1 VYILS
6 EQTPEISLNI
16 KTGSFNTNYHDWGK
30 GDPVLMIHGS
40 GPGVSSWANWAKV
53 LPKLS
58 QTRRVLA
65 LDMAGFGFTDRP
77 AGMVYNMDVWV
88 QQVVDFMDAVGL
100 QKTDL
105 VGNSFGGALALAL
118 AVNYPDRV
126 GKLVLMG
133 SMGVSFPITDG
144 LDRVWGYEPSFENM
158 RSILD
163 LFAYSRVLVNDDLAR
178 LRYNASIRPGFQE
191 SFGSMFPAPRQ
202 NSVEDMARYQDKIKD
217 IKHSTLIVHGR
228 DDKVIPLET
237 SLKLLSLIVDSQLH
251 IFGRCGHW
259 TQIEHTDRF
268 AQLVENFLAE

>member
-1 VYILS
+1 MS

-16 KTGSFNTNYHDWGK
+16 KTGDFNTNYHDWGK

-40 GPGVSSWANWAKV
+40 GPGVSSWANWGKV

-58 QTRRVLA
+58 QNRRVLA

-77 AGMVYNMDVWV
+77 EGMVYNMDTWV
-88 QQVVDFMDAVGL
+88 KQAVDFMDAVGL

-126 GKLVLMG
+126 GKMVLMG

-237 SLKLLSLIVDSQLH
+237 SLKLLNLIVDSQLH

-268 AQLVENFLAE
+268 TQLVENFLAE

>member
-1 VYILS
+1 LS

-16 KTGSFNTNYHDWGK
+16 KTGDFNTNYHDWGK

-40 GPGVSSWANWAKV
+40 GPGVSSWANWGKV

-58 QTRRVLA
+58 QNRRVLA

-77 AGMVYNMDVWV
+77 EGMVYNMDTWV
-88 QQVVDFMDAVGL
+88 KQAVDFMDAVGL

-126 GKLVLMG
+126 GKMVLMG

-237 SLKLLSLIVDSQLH
+237 SLKLLNLIVDSQLH

-268 AQLVENFLAE
+268 TQLVENFLAE

>member
-1 VYILS
+1 
-6 EQTPEISLNI
+6 
-16 KTGSFNTNYHDWGK
+16 
-30 GDPVLMIHGS
+30 MIHGS

-77 AGMVYNMDVWV
+77 EGMVYNMDVWV
-88 QQVVDFMDAVGL
+88 KQVVDFMDAVGL

-144 LDRVWGYEPSFENM
+144 LDRVWGYTPSFENM

-237 SLKLLSLIVDSQLH
+237 SLKLLSLIEDSQLH